1 MLMDDDIV
9 LKPITERETVT
20 KQFSIEC
27 LQTKSKVVIL
37 TYHNRRKEHS

>member
-27 LQTKSKVVIL
+27 LQKSKVVIL
-37 TYHNRRKEHS
+37 TNHKRRKEHS